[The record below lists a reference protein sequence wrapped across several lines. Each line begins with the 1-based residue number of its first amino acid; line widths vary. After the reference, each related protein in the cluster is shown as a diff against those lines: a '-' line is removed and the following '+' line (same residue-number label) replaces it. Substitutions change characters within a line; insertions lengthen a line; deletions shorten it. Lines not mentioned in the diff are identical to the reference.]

1 VSHVVNYDMPNSP
14 DVYVH
19 RIGRTGRVGRSGRAI
34 TLITPRQR
42 RDLEAVRRH
51 ANTDIAPWSK
61 NGGPPTPAER
71 PPQPEREK
79 REARRPRHT
88 KPRREVVEPRAKLV
102 VGAGRALGLE
112 PADVVSAVVDNSHLD
127 GEDVSN
133 VRVLERFSF
142 VEVPGERAREVVQK
156 VNGQRIRG
164 VELRVEVAGR

>member
-1 VSHVVNYDMPNSP
+1 
-14 DVYVH
+14 VYVH

-34 TLITPRQR
+34 TLVTPRQR

-51 ANTDIAPWSK
+51 ANTEIDPWSA
-61 NGGPPTPAER
+61 NGGPPTPAEDEGAR
-71 PPQPEREK
+71 REEREPRAE

-88 KPRREVVEPRAKLV
+88 KPRRRVDEPRAKLV

-112 PADVVSAVVDNSHLD
+112 PADIVSAVVDNSHLD

-142 VEVPGERAREVVQK
+142 VEVPGERAPEVVEK